1 MRVQRLK
8 RKQEEPTM
16 NLFIIRDEQMQ
27 DANQAFEI
35 EDTQHRDKE

>member
-8 RKQEEPTM
+8 RKQEEPRM
-16 NLFIIRDEQMQ
+16 NLFISRDEQMQ

-35 EDTQHRDKE
+35 EEAQHRDEE

>member
-8 RKQEEPTM
+8 RKQEEPRM
-16 NLFIIRDEQMQ
+16 NLIISRDEQMQ

-35 EDTQHRDKE
+35 EEAQNRDED